1 MPTHLQHGR
10 RILSLVHSLRRSEFA
25 GAATAAL
32 LTLACASVPPAA
44 SQSTS
49 YRAVAVDSTLALLT
63 FDSAWSRIATTHYD
77 TAYGGVDWPGVR
89 DELRPRAA
97 AARTLGGLR
106 DVLDDMLG
114 RLGESHF
121 VLIPREAADALGGDE
136 RGAGPVSG
144 DAGLLVR
151 LVDDDMVVWRVDPD
165 GPAAAAGIEPG
176 WIVVAAGGREF
187 APRVAALRSLPA
199 SDQRT
204 ALTHL
209 LYQANGQLAGEAGR
223 GVTLL
228 LRTADGTGVE
238 REIILR
244 ATPGEIVRF
253 GNLPPVI
260 ASVQHDRIATAAGCA
275 GLIRLNVWV
284 VPLVPSF
291 DRAVD
296 AVRDCHGVVIDLR
309 GNPGGVA
316 GMVMGTAG
324 HFLVDTLALGFMRT
338 RTAELRFKA
347 NPRRVRTDGS
357 PVRPYDGPLA
367 ILVDEMTAST
377 SEFFAAGLQ
386 AVGRAR
392 VFGTTSAGQA
402 LPALMVRL
410 PTDDVLMHVVA
421 DFTGPGGVRIEGRGV
436 VPDMPVRSTLDELRS
451 GRDAPLQAALDWFT
465 ATGGTAHNHTGGSTH
480 E

>member
-1 MPTHLQHGR
+1 LSPVHG
-10 RILSLVHSLRRSEFA
+10 LRRSALA

-32 LTLACASVPPAA
+32 LTLACASAPPAA
-44 SQSTS
+44 APSAPSAS
-49 YRAVAVDSTLALLT
+49 SRAVPVDSTLAVLT

-89 DELRPRAA
+89 LELRPRAA
-97 AARTLGGLR
+97 VAGTLGSLR

-121 VLIPREAADALGGDE
+121 VVIPREAADALAGDE

-151 LVDDDMVVWRVDPD
+151 LVGDDMAVWRVDPD
-165 GPAAAAGIEPG
+165 GPAAAAGIGTG
-176 WIVVAAGGREF
+176 WVVVAVGGREF
-187 APRVAALRSLPA
+187 APRIAALRSLPE

-204 ALTHL
+204 ALTRL

-228 LRTADGTGVE
+228 LRNADGVGVE
-238 REIILR
+238 REVILR
-244 ATPGEIVRF
+244 ETPGEVVRF

-260 ASVQHDRIATAAGCA
+260 ASLQHDRIATATGCA

-324 HFLVDTLALGFMRT
+324 HFLGDTLALGFMRT

-347 NPRRVRTDGS
+347 NPRRVRADGS
-357 PVRPYDGPLA
+357 PVQPYDGPLA

-386 AVGRAR
+386 ALGRAR
-392 VFGTTSAGQA
+392 VFGTSSAGQA

-410 PTDDVLMHVVA
+410 PTDDVLMHVIA

-436 VPDMPVRSTLDELRS
+436 LPDVQVRSTLDDLRS
-451 GRDAPLQAALDWFT
+451 GRDAPLQAALDWFA
-465 ATGGTAHNHTGGSTH
+465 ATGGTGHNHTGGSTH

>member
-1 MPTHLQHGR
+1 MR
-10 RILSLVHSLRRSEFA
+10 RFRRSA
-25 GAATAAL
+25 LAVPTAAAL
-32 LTLACASVPPAA
+32 LAVACASAPPAA
-44 SQSTS
+44 SPVASS
-49 YRAVAVDSTLALLT
+49 RAVPVDSVLALLT

-89 DELRPRAA
+89 AELRPGAA
-97 AARTLGGLR
+97 AAGTLGGLR

-121 VLIPREAADALGGDE
+121 VVIPREAADALAGDD

-151 LVDDDMVVWRVDPD
+151 LVGDDMAVWRVDAG
-165 GPAAAAGIEPG
+165 GPAGAAGIEPG
-176 WIVVAAGGREF
+176 WVVVAAGGREF
-187 APRVAALRSLPA
+187 APRIAALRALPDA
-199 SDQRT
+199 DQRT
-204 ALTHL
+204 ALTRL
-209 LYQANGQLAGEAGR
+209 LYQANGQLAGEAGKVVR
-223 GVTLL
+223 
-228 LRTADGTGVE
+228 LRLRDADGAEVE
-238 REIILR
+238 RDVVLR
-244 ATPGEIVRF
+244 ETPGEVVRF

-260 ASVQHDRIATAAGCA
+260 ASLRHDRIPTATGCA

-324 HFLVDTLALGFMRT
+324 HFLEDTLALGFMRT

-347 NPRRVRTDGS
+347 NPRRVRADGS

-386 AVGRAR
+386 AVGRSR
-392 VFGTTSAGQA
+392 VFGTASAGQA

-410 PTDDVLMHVVA
+410 PTGDVLMHVIA

-436 VPDMPVRSTLDELRS
+436 LPDVPVRSTLDDLRS
-451 GRDAPLQAALDWFT
+451 GRDAPLQAALDWF
-465 ATGGTAHNHTGGSTH
+465 AGTGGTGNTHTGGSTH
-480 E
+480 D